1 LYVGH
6 LNNSSLK
13 ALYAVYGRPN
23 LDTELR
29 RNGSIRTVPVK
40 YSSGP
45 LAEGCV
51 PFLFNSMMNLR
62 VIAILLWSSRA
73 VAINSCSTYLDIT
86 QHRKEQILASHCRS
100 LVTEGCVIPAK
111 TEPSFWDKNGGGR
124 SAGNESMKP

>member
-45 LAEGCV
+45 LAEGV
-51 PFLFNSMMNLR
+51 FHFFS
-62 VIAILLWSSRA
+62 
-73 VAINSCSTYLDIT
+73 
-86 QHRKEQILASHCRS
+86 
-100 LVTEGCVIPAK
+100 IP
-111 TEPSFWDKNGGGR
+111 
-124 SAGNESMKP
+124 